1 MPSDGALRSDGGA
14 APAAPQLSS
23 GIHPPLTS
31 SYQRQRRSWEDG
43 DLSVVAK
50 PPMVPGRP
58 AAGRVF
64 FCSGNSTD
72 LGAQSS
78 MPLDWLLSSRPRPFP
93 SQQNLFPASFHSPQA
108 WLGFSGPF
116 FPLPK
121 KVIHY
126 SLGVIYHSVWFERFI
141 YLFGFKTNEKE
152 SASTWLNGPK
162 WKQRHQN
169 SLSLPNPDLLIY
181 QCTSLLA
188 EAMYLK
194 K

>member
-1 MPSDGALRSDGGA
+1 
-14 APAAPQLSS
+14 
-23 GIHPPLTS
+23 
-31 SYQRQRRSWEDG
+31 
-43 DLSVVAK
+43 
-50 PPMVPGRP
+50 
-58 AAGRVF
+58 
-64 FCSGNSTD
+64 
-72 LGAQSS
+72 
-78 MPLDWLLSSRPRPFP
+78 MPLPWLMNSRPRHFP
-93 SQQNLFPASFHSPQA
+93 SQQNLFPASFYSPQA
-108 WLGFSGPF
+108 WLGYSGPF

-126 SLGVIYHSVWFERFI
+126 SLGVIYHNVWFERFI

-169 SLSLPNPDLLIY
+169 SLSLPSPDLLIY

-194 K
+194 KWYKWIYIQNRNRLIDTENKFMVTKGEGGINLEFRIKIYTLLYIK